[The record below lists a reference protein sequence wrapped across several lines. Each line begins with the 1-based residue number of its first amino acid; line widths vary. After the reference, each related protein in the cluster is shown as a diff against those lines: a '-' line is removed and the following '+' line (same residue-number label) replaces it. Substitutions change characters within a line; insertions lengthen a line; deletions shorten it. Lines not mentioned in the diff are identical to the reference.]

1 MCVKAVACICTHSRQ
16 IDKLN
21 AVPRHKL
28 HAYCTNHS
36 HCMYCAITATA
47 NNTQVPRSERSAIV
61 SLQLGSSS
69 SGSLLALNARGS
81 AKLYSLE
88 VANSNETSSKG
99 TYTPQVPQ
107 LLLEVCADDLKRPLL
122 QRELAQ
128 WATGAAATTTAQS
141 STKKVSGV

>member
-1 MCVKAVACICTHSRQ
+1 MHDA
-16 IDKLN
+16 N
-21 AVPRHKL
+21 
-28 HAYCTNHS
+28 
-36 HCMYCAITATA
+36 TAAA

-69 SGSLLALNARGS
+69 SGALLALDARGS

-88 VANSNETSSKG
+88 VANNNETSTKG

-128 WATGAAATTTAQS
+128 WATGTTTTQS
-141 STKKVSGV
+141 TTKKVGCI